1 MKSFEISFSE
11 WVLKLRWLILAA
23 SIGLVMVAGSGGQHL
38 KFTTDYRIFF
48 SADNPQLLAFDAL
61 EKTYSKNDSVLFAVT
76 AKDGDIF
83 TNQNLDAIEWLT
95 EQGWQTPYSNRVDS
109 ITNFQYSWSEEDDM
123 VVEDL
128 VSDAMSLSTEEIQKI
143 KAVALAEPLLVD
155 RLIAPKANVTGVNVT
170 VQLPGIDETKE
181 VPEIVAFSRDL
192 KAKFLEKY
200 PNMQVNLSGMVMMN
214 NSFSEASQKD
224 MQSLVPISFAVM
236 LISLGFLIKG
246 FTGTFATMIVIIFSI
261 MTAMGIG
268 GSLGFPIS
276 PPSASAPII
285 ILTVAIASSVHFL
298 VSMLQQMR
306 IGHEK
311 HLAIKESLRVNLQP
325 ITLAS
330 LTTAIGFLS
339 MNFSEVPPFQHLGN
353 FVTFGVLASWILS
366 LTFLPALMSIL
377 PVRVKQV
384 AESQDDMMAKLGNFI
399 VEKRKTLMWSMAA
412 LVIVLVSFLP
422 RNELNDIFI
431 NYFDESVQF
440 RVDADYVSDNLTGL
454 YNISY
459 SLESGTSGGVNNPA
473 YLAEVEK
480 FAQWYRKQP
489 ETLHVASV
497 TDIYKRLNK
506 NMHGDKQD
514 WYKLPDERELAAQ
527 YLLLYEM
534 SLPYGLDLNDQIN
547 IDKSASKFT
556 VTIKNLSS
564 KHMAELADRADN
576 WLRANTSNIQEHDAS
591 GPSLMF
597 ANIGQRNI
605 KSMLTGTTVAL
616 VLISIILIF
625 ALRSFKIGLISM
637 LPNLVPAAMGFGLWG
652 IFVGEVG
659 LGLSVVMGMTL
670 GIVVDDTVHLLSKY
684 LRARREKGY
693 DAPDAVR
700 YAFTSVGRALV
711 VTSIVLVMGFC
722 VLALSAFQLNA
733 GMGLLTA
740 IVITMA
746 LLADF
751 FLLPPLLIKLEEKK
765 Q

>member
-11 WVLKLRWLILAA
+11 WVLKLRWLILAL
-23 SIGLVMVAGSGGQHL
+23 SIGLVMLAGSGGQNL

-48 SADNPQLLAFDAL
+48 SEDNPQLLAFDAL

-76 AKDGDIF
+76 AKGGDIF
-83 TNQNLDAIEWLT
+83 TNKNLEAIEWLT

-109 ITNFQYSWSEEDDM
+109 ISNFQYSWSEEDDM

-128 VSDAMSLSTEEIQKI
+128 VSDAMSLSPEEIQKI
-143 KAVALAEPLLVD
+143 KTIALKEPLLLD

-192 KAKFLEKY
+192 KQKFLEKY

-246 FTGTFATMIVIIFSI
+246 FTGTFGTMIVIIFSI

-268 GSLGFPIS
+268 GTLGFPIS

-285 ILTVAIASSVHFL
+285 ILTIAIASSVHFL
-298 VSMLQQMR
+298 VTMLQQMR
-306 IGHEK
+306 MGHDK
-311 HLAIKESLRVNLQP
+311 KLAIKESLRVNVQP

-330 LTTAIGFLS
+330 LTTAIGFLT

-353 FVTFGVLASWILS
+353 FVAFGVLASWILS
-366 LTFLPALMSIL
+366 LTFLPALMSFL

-384 AESQDDMMAKLGNFI
+384 EASRDDAMAKLGNFI
-399 VEKRKTLMWSMAA
+399 VEKRKILMWSMTAV
-412 LVIVLVSFLP
+412 VIVLVSFVP
-422 RNELNDIFI
+422 KNELNDIFI
-431 NYFDESVQF
+431 NYFDETVQF

-459 SLESGTSGGVNNPA
+459 SLESGISGGVNDPQ
-473 YLAEVEK
+473 YLKEVEA
-480 FAQWYRKQP
+480 FAEWYRKQP

-506 NMHGDKQD
+506 NMHGDNLD
-514 WYKLPDERELAAQ
+514 WYKLPEERELAAQ

-547 IDKSASKFT
+547 IDKSATKFT

-564 KHMAELADRADN
+564 KAMAGLADRADK
-576 WLRANTSNIQEHDAS
+576 WLAANTSSITKFDAS

-597 ANIGQRNI
+597 ANIGLRNI

-625 ALRSFKIGLISM
+625 ALRSLKIGLISV
-637 LPNLVPAAMGFGLWG
+637 LPNLIPAAMGFGLWG

-711 VTSIVLVMGFC
+711 VTSIVLVLGFC

-746 LLADF
+746 LIADF

>member
-1 MKSFEISFSE
+1 MKTLEISFSE
-11 WVLKLRWLILAA
+11 WVLKLRWLILLL
-23 SIGLVMVAGSGGQHL
+23 SIGLVMLAGSGGQHL

-76 AKDGDIF
+76 AKNGDIF
-83 TNQNLDAIEWLT
+83 TNKNLEAIEWLT
-95 EQGWQTPYSNRVDS
+95 EQSWQTPFSNRVDS
-109 ITNFQYSWSEEDDM
+109 ISNFQYSWSEEDDM

-128 VSDAMSLSTEEIQKI
+128 VSDAMSLSVEEIQKI
-143 KAVALAEPLLVD
+143 KSVALAEPLLVD

-192 KAKFLEKY
+192 KQKFLEKY
-200 PNMQVNLSGMVMMN
+200 PDMQVNLSGMVMMN
-214 NSFSEASQKD
+214 NSFSEASKKD

-261 MTAMGIG
+261 MTAMGLG
-268 GSLGFPIS
+268 GALDFPIS

-285 ILTVAIASSVHFL
+285 ILTIAIASSVHFL
-298 VSMLQQMR
+298 VTMLQQMR
-306 IGHEK
+306 KGDEK
-311 HLAIKESLRVNLQP
+311 HVAIRESLRVNLQP

-330 LTTAIGFLS
+330 LTTAIGFLT

-353 FVTFGVLASWILS
+353 FVAFGVVASWILS

-384 AESQDDMMAKLGNFI
+384 AESKDDMMVKLGDFI
-399 VEKRKTLMWSMAA
+399 VAKRKSLMWSMIAI
-412 LVIVLVSFLP
+412 VVVLVSFLP
-422 RNELNDIFI
+422 KNEMNDIFI
-431 NYFDESVQF
+431 NYFDESIQF

-459 SLESGTSGGVNNPA
+459 SLESGISGGINAPQ
-473 YLAEVEK
+473 YLKEVED
-480 FAQWYRKQP
+480 FAKWYREQP

-506 NMHGDKQD
+506 NMHGDNQD
-514 WYKLPDERELAAQ
+514 WYKLPDERKLAAQ

-547 IDKSASKFT
+547 IDKSATKFT

-564 KHMAELADRADN
+564 KHMAALADRADQ
-576 WLRANTSNIQEHDAS
+576 WLQANTSSIKKFDAS

-597 ANIGQRNI
+597 ANIGIRNI
-605 KSMLTGTTVAL
+605 KSMLMGTTVAL

-625 ALRSFKIGLISM
+625 ALRSLKIGLISV
-637 LPNLVPAAMGFGLWG
+637 LPNLIPAAMGFGLWG

-693 DAPDAVR
+693 DASDAVR

-711 VTSIVLVMGFC
+711 VTSIVLVLGFC
-722 VLALSAFQLNA
+722 VLAMSAFELNA

-746 LLADF
+746 LIADF

>member
-11 WVLKLRWLILAA
+11 WVLKLRWLILAL
-23 SIGLVMVAGSGGQHL
+23 SIGLVMLAGSGGQHL

-76 AKDGDIF
+76 AKDGNIF
-83 TNQNLDAIEWLT
+83 TNKNLEAIEWLT

-109 ITNFQYSWSEEDDM
+109 ISNFQYSWSEEDDM

-128 VSDAMSLSTEEIQKI
+128 VSDAMSLSPEEIQKI
-143 KAVALAEPLLVD
+143 KTVALEEPLLLD
-155 RLIAPKANVTGVNVT
+155 RLIAPKANVTGVNIT

-192 KAKFLEKY
+192 KQKFVEKY

-246 FTGTFATMIVIIFSI
+246 FTGTFGTMIVIIFSI

-268 GSLGFPIS
+268 GTLGFPIS

-285 ILTVAIASSVHFL
+285 ILTIAIASSVHFL
-298 VSMLQQMR
+298 VTMLQQMR

-311 HLAIKESLRVNLQP
+311 KLAIKESLRVNVQP

-330 LTTAIGFLS
+330 LTTAIGFLT

-353 FVTFGVLASWILS
+353 FVAFGVLASWILS
-366 LTFLPALMSIL
+366 LTFLPALMSFL

-384 AESQDDMMAKLGNFI
+384 EESKDDAMAKLGNFI
-399 VEKRKTLMWSMAA
+399 VEKRKTLMWSMTAV
-412 LVIVLVSFLP
+412 VIVLVSFLP
-422 RNELNDIFI
+422 KNELNDIFI
-431 NYFDESVQF
+431 NYFDETVQF

-459 SLESGTSGGVNNPA
+459 SLESGTSGGVNDPQ
-473 YLAEVEK
+473 YLKEVEA
-480 FAQWYRKQP
+480 FAEWYRKQP

-506 NMHGDKQD
+506 NMHGDNLD
-514 WYKLPDERELAAQ
+514 WYKLPEERELAAQ

-547 IDKSASKFT
+547 IDKSATKFT
-556 VTIKNLSS
+556 TTIKNLSS
-564 KHMAELADRADN
+564 KDMARLADRADK
-576 WLRANTSNIQEHDAS
+576 WLAENTSSITKYDAS

-597 ANIGQRNI
+597 ANIGLRNI

-625 ALRSFKIGLISM
+625 ALRSLKIGLISV
-637 LPNLVPAAMGFGLWG
+637 LPNLIPAAMGFGLWG

-711 VTSIVLVMGFC
+711 VTSIVLVLGFC

-746 LLADF
+746 LIADF